1 MATRIGVVS
10 DTHGLIRPQMLSAL
24 EGVEAI
30 VHAGDV
36 GSPDVLDA
44 LLKIAPVYA
53 IRGNVDTEAWARELP
68 ETREVQIESA
78 RLFVIHNIAEL
89 KVERANYSAI
99 VFGHSHR
106 ALEEVRSGVMYLNPG
121 SAGPR
126 RFSLPVTL
134 MTLVVDG
141 SELRPELITLVP

>member
-30 VHAGDV
+30 IHAGDV
-36 GSPDVLDA
+36 GTPGVLEA
-44 LLKIAPVYA
+44 LSKIAPVYA

-68 ETREVQIESA
+68 ETREVRIESA
-78 RLFVIHNIAEL
+78 RFFVIHNIAEL
-89 KVERANYSAI
+89 KVERANYGAI

-106 ALEEVRSGVMYLNPG
+106 ALEKVRSGVMYLNPG

-141 SELRPELITLVP
+141 SELRPELITLMP